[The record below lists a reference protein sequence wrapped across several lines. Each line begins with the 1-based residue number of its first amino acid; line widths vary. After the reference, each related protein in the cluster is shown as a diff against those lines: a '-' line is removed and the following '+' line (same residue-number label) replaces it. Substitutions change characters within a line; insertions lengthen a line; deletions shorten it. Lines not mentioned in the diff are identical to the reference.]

1 MIAACPRPAIEPFN
15 LWTAAH
21 LHALGL
27 TRDTLVYAIRL
38 SPRSNRDAKHAGGP
52 GKEDQHMSMSSIGSG
67 PDRRILILGGGFGAV
82 YTALGLEK
90 ALKPEDRT
98 EVTLVNPENF
108 FLFTPML
115 AEIISSQIDTSHAI
129 NPLRRMFKR
138 TRFVEGIAI
147 SIDVKSQSVLVH
159 HPNGDEFGYP
169 YDHLVI
175 AVGAQVGYFGMKDV
189 ENHSYTAKT
198 LGDAIRLRNR
208 AIALLEIAEIE
219 RDPTARAEI
228 LTLVVAGGGFTGV
241 EVAAEI
247 NDLMQEAAKSYP
259 SFSQSDIRVI
269 LVEAKSR
276 ILPEF
281 DEDLAAFATQRLK
294 SAGVEVRT
302 NTSVAGVT
310 DHAVLVKDQ
319 EPIPS
324 RTLIWNT
331 GVAPNPLITAGDL
344 PKTGRGWVKVDAN
357 MRADGLT
364 NVWALGDCAQIP
376 DILNPGH
383 TQPALAQHAIREA
396 SRLAHNI
403 LATMR
408 GEASQPFRYRT
419 MGQLAT
425 LGHFNGIGT
434 IGPIRVQGFV
444 AWLAW
449 RTYYLWRLPRLEKR
463 LRVATDWT
471 VDMIFGRDISQIQTY
486 AATGPRAPDEYG
498 NPYARPEGNPSAST
512 GSSAAS
518 RKPRAKKT

>member
-1 MIAACPRPAIEPFN
+1 MSATSF
-15 LWTAAH
+15 
-21 LHALGL
+21 
-27 TRDTLVYAIRL
+27 
-38 SPRSNRDAKHAGGP
+38 GG
-52 GKEDQHMSMSSIGSG
+52 S
-67 PDRRILILGGGFGAV
+67 PDRRILIVGGGFGAV

-90 ALKPEDRT
+90 LLKPEDRT

-115 AEIISSQIDTSHAI
+115 AEIVSSQIDTSHAI

-138 TRFVEGIAI
+138 TRFVEGAAK
-147 SIDVKSQSVLVH
+147 SIDLEARSVLVR

-175 AVGAQVGYFGMKDV
+175 AVGAKVGYFGMEDV
-189 ENHSYTAKT
+189 EKNSYTAKT

-219 RDPTARAEI
+219 RDLDTRAQI

-247 NDLMQEAAKSYP
+247 NDLMRQAAKSYP
-259 SFSQSDIRVI
+259 SVTQRELRVI

-281 DEDLAAFATQRLK
+281 DEGLATFATKRLRA
-294 SAGVEVRT
+294 SGVEIRT
-302 NTSVAGVT
+302 NTTVAGVT
-310 DHAVLVKDQ
+310 EHAVLIKDQ

-331 GVAPNPLITAGDL
+331 GVAPNPLVAGSDL
-344 PKTGRGWVKVDAN
+344 PQTGRGWVKVDAT
-357 MRADGLT
+357 MRVEGCP

-383 TQPALAQHAIREA
+383 NQPALAQHAIREA
-396 SRLAHNI
+396 PALAENI
-403 LATMR
+403 VASIR
-408 GEASQPFRYRT
+408 GEPTQPFHYRT

-434 IGPIRVQGFV
+434 IGPFRVQGLV

-449 RTYYLWRLPRLEKR
+449 RSYYLWRLPRLEKR

-471 VDMIFGRDISQIQTY
+471 VDLIFGRDISQIQTY
-486 AATGPRAPDEYG
+486 AATSPKSRNDHDDLYG
-498 NPYARPEGNPSAST
+498 DLTAEPP
-512 GSSAAS
+512 AAVG
-518 RKPRAKKT
+518 RGT

>member
-1 MIAACPRPAIEPFN
+1 MSGADF
-15 LWTAAH
+15 
-21 LHALGL
+21 GG
-27 TRDTLVYAIRL
+27 
-38 SPRSNRDAKHAGGP
+38 SPDC
-52 GKEDQHMSMSSIGSG
+52 
-67 PDRRILILGGGFGAV
+67 RILIIGGGFGAV

-90 ALKPEDRT
+90 LLKPEDRT

-115 AEIISSQIDTSHAI
+115 AEIVSSQIDTSHAI

-138 TRFVEGIAI
+138 TRFVEGAAK
-147 SIDVKSQSVLVH
+147 SIDLKARSVLVR

-175 AVGAQVGYFGMKDV
+175 AVGAKVGYFGMEDV
-189 ENHSYTAKT
+189 EKNSYTAKT

-219 RDPTARAEI
+219 RNAASRAEI

-247 NDLMQEAAKSYP
+247 NDLIRQAAKSYP
-259 SFSQSDIRVI
+259 SITQRDLRVI
-269 LVEAKSR
+269 LVEAKNR

-281 DEDLAAFATQRLK
+281 DEGLAAFATKRLRA
-294 SAGVEVRT
+294 SGVEIRT
-302 NTSVAGVT
+302 NTTVAGVT
-310 DHAVLVKDQ
+310 DQAVLVKDG
-319 EPIPS
+319 ESIPS

-331 GVAPNPLITAGDL
+331 GVAPNPFITDSDL
-344 PKTGRGWVKVDAN
+344 PQTGRGWVKVDAT
-357 MRADGLT
+357 MLAEGCMG
-364 NVWALGDCAQIP
+364 VWALGDCAQIP

-383 TQPALAQHAIREA
+383 NQPALAQHAIRESPALAKNIVA
-396 SRLAHNI
+396 S
-403 LATMR
+403 MR
-408 GEASQPFRYRT
+408 GEPTQPFHYRT

-434 IGPIRVQGFV
+434 IGPFRVQGLV

-449 RTYYLWRLPRLEKR
+449 RSYYLWRLPRLEKR

-471 VDMIFGRDISQIQTY
+471 VDLIFGRDISQIQTY
-486 AATGPRAPDEYG
+486 AATSPKGRDIEDDLYG
-498 NPYARPEGNPSAST
+498 DPNSEPSTTKS
-512 GSSAAS
+512 
-518 RKPRAKKT
+518 

>member
-1 MIAACPRPAIEPFN
+1 M
-15 LWTAAH
+15 
-21 LHALGL
+21 
-27 TRDTLVYAIRL
+27 
-38 SPRSNRDAKHAGGP
+38 SRSSFGGA
-52 GKEDQHMSMSSIGSG
+52 
-67 PDRRILILGGGFGAV
+67 PDRRILIVGGGFGAV

-115 AEIISSQIDTSHAI
+115 AEIVSSQIDTSHAI
-129 NPLRRMFKR
+129 NPLRKMFKR
-138 TRFVEGIAI
+138 TRFVEAAAQ
-147 SIDVKSQSVLVH
+147 SIDLKARSVLVR

-169 YDHLVI
+169 YDHLVL
-175 AVGAQVGYFGMKDV
+175 AVGAEVGYFGMEDV
-189 ENHSYTAKT
+189 ENNSYTAKN

-219 RDPTARAEI
+219 RDPAARAEI

-247 NDLMQEAAKSYP
+247 NDLVREAAKSYP
-259 SFSQSDIRVI
+259 SISQRDIRVV
-269 LVEAKSR
+269 LVEAKRR

-281 DEDLAAFATQRLK
+281 DEGLAAFATKCLR
-294 SAGVEVRT
+294 ACGVEIRT
-302 NTSVAGVT
+302 DTTVAGVT
-310 DHAVLVKDQ
+310 KHAVLVKDQ

-331 GVAPNPLITAGDL
+331 GVAPNPLITGSDL
-344 PKTGRGWVKVDAN
+344 PRTGRGWVKVDAT
-357 MRADGLT
+357 MRAEGLT

-376 DILNPGH
+376 DVLNPGH
-383 TQPALAQHAIREA
+383 NQPALAQHAIREA
-396 SRLAHNI
+396 PRLAHNI
-403 LATMR
+403 VATIR
-408 GEASQPFRYRT
+408 GEPTQPFRYRT

-434 IGPIRVQGFV
+434 IGPFRVQGFV
-444 AWLAW
+444 AWVAW
-449 RTYYLWRLPRLEKR
+449 RSYYLWRLPRLEKR

-486 AATGPRAPDEYG
+486 AATGPAGRHEHMDLYS
-498 NPYARPEGNPSAST
+498 RPESDPTEQSPTAEGGDRKERASSD
-512 GSSAAS
+512 GSAAS
-518 RKPRAKKT
+518 RRVGTKRT

>member
-1 MIAACPRPAIEPFN
+1 
-15 LWTAAH
+15 
-21 LHALGL
+21 
-27 TRDTLVYAIRL
+27 
-38 SPRSNRDAKHAGGP
+38 
-52 GKEDQHMSMSSIGSG
+52 MSMNRFGG
-67 PDRRILILGGGFGAV
+67 APERRILIIGGGFGAV

-98 EVTLVNPENF
+98 EVTLINPENF

-129 NPLRRMFKR
+129 NPLRRMFKT
-138 TRFVEGIAI
+138 TRFIEGMAK
-147 SIDVKSQSVLVH
+147 SIDLKGQSVLVH
-159 HPNGDEFGYP
+159 HPNGEEIEYP
-169 YDHLVI
+169 YDYLVM
-175 AVGAQVGYFGMKDV
+175 AVGAQVGYFGMEDV
-189 ENHSYTAKT
+189 EKNSYTAKT

-219 RDPTARAEI
+219 RDPAARAEI
-228 LTLVVAGGGFTGV
+228 LSLVVAGGGFTGV

-247 NDLMQEAAKSYP
+247 NDLVREAAKSYP
-259 SFSQSDIRVI
+259 SISQRDIRVI
-269 LVEAKSR
+269 LVEAKER

-281 DEDLAAFATQRLK
+281 DEGLAAFAARRLK
-294 SAGVEVRT
+294 ASGVEIRT
-302 NTSVAGVT
+302 STMVSGVT

-331 GVAPNPLITAGDL
+331 GVAPNPLIAGSDL
-344 PKTGRGWVKVDAN
+344 PQTGRGWIQVDAE
-357 MRADGLT
+357 MRADGLP

-383 TQPALAQHAIREA
+383 NQPALAQHAIREA
-396 SRLAHNI
+396 RTLAQNI
-403 LATMR
+403 VATMR
-408 GEASQPFRYRT
+408 GDSIQPFRYRT

-434 IGPIRVQGFV
+434 IGPFRVQGFL

-471 VDMIFGRDISQIQTY
+471 VEMLFGRDISQIQTY
-486 AATGPRAPDEYG
+486 AATGPSGRTERMG
-498 NPYARPEGNPSAST
+498 PEGDLGNQPAGQASTAKDVDAKAPAQASASRRA
-512 GSSAAS
+512 GS
-518 RKPRAKKT
+518 KKI

>member
-1 MIAACPRPAIEPFN
+1 MSIPGF
-15 LWTAAH
+15 
-21 LHALGL
+21 
-27 TRDTLVYAIRL
+27 
-38 SPRSNRDAKHAGGP
+38 GGA
-52 GKEDQHMSMSSIGSG
+52 
-67 PDRRILILGGGFGAV
+67 PDRRILIVGGGFGAV

-90 ALKPEDRT
+90 ILKPEDRT

-108 FLFTPML
+108 FLFTPLL
-115 AEIISSQIDTSHAI
+115 AEIVSSQIATSHAI

-138 TRFVEGIAI
+138 TRFAEGTAT
-147 SIDVKSQSVLVH
+147 SVDLKAQSVLVR

-169 YDHLVI
+169 YDYLVM
-175 AVGAQVGYFGMKDV
+175 AVGAQVGYFGMEDV
-189 ENHSYTAKT
+189 ENNSYTAKT

-219 RDPTARAEI
+219 RDPAARAEI

-247 NDLMQEAAKSYP
+247 NDLVRGAAKSYP
-259 SFSQSDIRVI
+259 SISPRDIRVI

-281 DEDLAAFATQRLK
+281 DEGLAAFATKRLRA
-294 SAGVEVRT
+294 SGVEIQT
-302 NTSVAGVT
+302 DTTVAGVT
-310 DHAVLVKDQ
+310 EHAVLIKKR
-319 EPIPS
+319 EPIPA

-331 GVAPNPLITAGDL
+331 GVAPNPLITGSDL
-344 PKTGRGWVKVDAN
+344 PQTGRGWVKVDAT
-357 MRADGLT
+357 MRAEGLT

-383 TQPALAQHAIREA
+383 NQPALAQHAIREA
-396 SRLAHNI
+396 PRLARNI
-403 LATMR
+403 AATIR
-408 GEASQPFRYRT
+408 GEPTRPFHYRT

-434 IGPIRVQGFV
+434 IGPFRVQGFV

-449 RTYYLWRLPRLEKR
+449 RSYYLWRLPRLEKR

-486 AATGPRAPDEYG
+486 AATSPTRRFEYMDQYGHAAGTSSEPTPVAEGGGQKTRGASAGPAE
-498 NPYARPEGNPSAST
+498 AHKA
-512 GSSAAS
+512 GSE
-518 RKPRAKKT
+518 TT